1 MNNARL
7 TSAAGIIG
15 GIGALIVA
23 IHEPIEACRGC
34 GIPAVDGVT
43 LGGMVLMLIGAACAL
58 LADKD

>member
-1 MNNARL
+1 MSDTRF
-7 TSAAGIIG
+7 TRAAGVIG
-15 GIGALIVA
+15 GLGALIVT

-43 LGGMVLMLIGAACAL
+43 LSGMVLMVIGATFAL